1 VADKRY
7 FLLTTEWKHGFKHH
21 NAIADH
27 GLKSMVNFSRSIDY
41 IKDVTYKEISPEKY
55 EQLMYGDDDGR
66 DNQRETQQENP
77 PKRSRA
83 KAKSKDSKSIRNPSG
98 KSTRTTGSQPSKL
111 LKSTVRNVSKS
122 KKDIQRTDDTGAKK
136 LSKPR
141 RTKGSS
147 Q

>member
-1 VADKRY
+1 MADKRY
-7 FLLTTEWKHGFKHH
+7 FLLTTEWKHGFTHH
-21 NAIADH
+21 NPIADY
-27 GLKSMVNFSRSIDY
+27 GLKSMVKFSRSLDY
-41 IKDVTYKEISPEKY
+41 IKDITYKEISVEKY

-83 KAKSKDSKSIRNPSG
+83 KAKSKDSESIRNPSG

-111 LKSTVRNVSKS
+111 LKSPVRNVSKS
-122 KKDIQRTDDTGAKK
+122 KKDIQGIDNSRTEK

-141 RTKGSS
+141 RLKGSP